1 MEYGP
6 RALGNEYTCKCLQSK
21 MRDILN
27 LKVKRRPKYQP
38 FFTSILSEDRVKLFE
53 DSFDHKFMAIAFR
66 LKKKFWK
73 MIPSMIHID
82 GTSRPQFV
90 DKNDNKDF
98 FKLLKY
104 IKKKKNM
111 VWF

>member
-1 MEYGP
+1 
-6 RALGNEYTCKCLQSK
+6 
-21 MRDILN
+21 
-27 LKVKRRPKYQP
+27 
-38 FFTSILSEDRVKLFE
+38 
-53 DSFDHKFMAIAFR
+53 MAIAFR